1 MPFCLTDALETTP
14 ENSGPS
20 TLQIRVAIATALG
33 AAAAH
38 AKLVADQEE
47 REMEHLMA
55 TIIEAQVWASF
66 MLLWKESKLS
76 LSQLGPVCLLGF
88 EFLGI
93 LTNCFLSKGLKL
105 T

>member
-1 MPFCLTDALETTP
+1 MQLCCAVFCLTDSLEATP

-38 AKLVADQEE
+38 AKLLADQEE

-55 TIIEAQVWASF
+55 TIIEAQVWA
-66 MLLWKESKLS
+66 LS
-76 LSQLGPVCLLGF
+76 CSYERNQN
-88 EFLGI
+88 FL
-93 LTNCFLSKGLKL
+93 
-105 T
+105 